1 LLKNRKLKKIFSY
14 VSYLDRIGNSFLATD
29 VHRKSLSAWRYAH
42 SVFFVSAVICGYLR
56 PIKFNS
62 NLEGST
68 TRKKGGWEYEKN
80 ILSSAKPPFSA
91 NS

>member
-1 LLKNRKLKKIFSY
+1 MYTESR
-14 VSYLDRIGNSFLATD
+14 LA
-29 VHRKSLSAWRYAH
+29 LSAMRIA
-42 SVFFVSAVICGYLR
+42 SFFVSAVICVNLR